1 MQEPDLFAAAAMLAG
16 AYTVTGEDG
25 KITDEYKEKAGSAEK
40 ISPSISFM
48 ATAIR
53 LWISTKRTNPIFE
66 YLTETVGNP
75 NVIYSRMHD
84 VSYDGRDYYTMH
96 NVEVRVFNHD
106 LMFVNSYDPVTNPK
120 GDEALPADQANRN
133 ITPFTW
139 LFAQTQEVIPA
150 PESITLSKNRTSN

>member
-1 MQEPDLFAAAAMLAG
+1 MPLAG

-25 KITDEYKEKAGSAEK
+25 KITDEYKEKLDQLKDKPIYIIHGDGDPVVDIDK
-40 ISPSISFM
+40 
-48 ATAIR
+48 TA
-53 LWISTKRTNPIFE
+53 NPIFE

-106 LMFVNSYDPVTNPK
+106 LMFVNS
-120 GDEALPADQANRN
+120 
-133 ITPFTW
+133 
-139 LFAQTQEVIPA
+139 
-150 PESITLSKNRTSN
+150 